1 MSWNDGSS
9 AGVFTGTN
17 SSMFAIHGEL
27 DGEKV
32 GEFQE
37 REQFIGLF
45 VGKEEFLLP
54 IASVREI
61 IMLPPITYVPNSSE
75 FVDGVINLRGT
86 ILPAVN
92 MRKVLDIPRGEKTV
106 NSRIV
111 IGRHEGITFGMIVDG
126 ITYVV
131 ALLPTEIEH
140 QMMPGKG
147 SGAEFISSMSKQ
159 GPKICGILDL
169 ARVLKHVAGTLE
181 SEDLDEV

>member
-1 MSWNDGSS
+1 MSLNEGSS
-9 AGVFTGTN
+9 TGVFTGTN
-17 SSMFAIHGEL
+17 NGMFTIHGEL

-32 GEFQE
+32 SEFQE

-92 MRKVLDIPRGEKTV
+92 MRKMLDIERGETDCAH
-106 NSRIV
+106 R
-111 IGRHEGITFGMIVDG
+111 G
-126 ITYVV
+126 
-131 ALLPTEIEH
+131 
-140 QMMPGKG
+140 
-147 SGAEFISSMSKQ
+147 GA
-159 GPKICGILDL
+159 P
-169 ARVLKHVAGTLE
+169 
-181 SEDLDEV
+181 